1 MEIEEDSRQMQET
14 TKPPPFPSIYVQE
27 IEGFVLAVVGRTEE
41 VSPMP
46 HRFLSNMLVE
56 CSEANTDNQ
65 LLIYLFNLSLALL
78 PHSSLFFF
86 LNNFLFFF
94 CILLTTWR
102 LPLLSLRIKYEKK
115 KKKKKKKKRTCGQ
128 SLEF

>member
-1 MEIEEDSRQMQET
+1 MCRRS
-14 TKPPPFPSIYVQE
+14 

-46 HRFLSNMLVE
+46 LRFLSNMLVE
-56 CSEANTDNQ
+56 CSEANTDNH

-86 LNNFLFFF
+86 FLIF
-94 CILLTTWR
+94 LLHFVDYMETPVTE
-102 LPLLSLRIKYEKK
+102 PEN
-115 KKKKKKKKRTCGQ
+115 
-128 SLEF
+128 